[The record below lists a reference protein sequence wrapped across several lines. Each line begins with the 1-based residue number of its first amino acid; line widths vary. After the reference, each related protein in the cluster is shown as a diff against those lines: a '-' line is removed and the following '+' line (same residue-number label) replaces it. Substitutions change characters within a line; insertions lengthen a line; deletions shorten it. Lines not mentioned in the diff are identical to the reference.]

1 MLKELLPMIDMYIEN
16 KKLKDMNFRY
26 SCNVIPNDNEN
37 KNSMENKAKSVVNT
51 LLIVIIL
58 ILNILYII
66 NRKASSYV
74 NFMLSIIAA
83 IYSLF
88 SEIIAT

>member
-66 NRKASSYV
+66 NRKAYV
-74 NFMLSIIAA
+74 NFMLSIIAV

>member
-1 MLKELLPMIDMYIEN
+1 MIDMYIEN

-26 SCNVIPNDNEN
+26 NCNEIPNDNEN

-66 NRKASSYV
+66 NRKASFYV
-74 NFMLSIIAA
+74 NFMLSIIAI
-83 IYSLF
+83 IYLLF